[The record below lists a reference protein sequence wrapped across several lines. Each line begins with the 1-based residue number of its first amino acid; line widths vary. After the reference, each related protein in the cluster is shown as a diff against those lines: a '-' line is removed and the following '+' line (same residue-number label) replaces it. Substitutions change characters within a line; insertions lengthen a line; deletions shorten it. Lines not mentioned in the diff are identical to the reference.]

1 MTRRKSRDKP
11 AAGRLR
17 MLDGRTGSAIGTPRL
32 APARRVTIAAA
43 AVRAPKKM
51 SAKLPPKSAGAAKAA
66 SVAAVAAATDPA
78 ELQHQLA
85 GAHERI
91 QELEQRLAAVTDRI
105 AWIADRLHSL
115 LDESD

>member
-51 SAKLPPKSAGAAKAA
+51 SAKLSPKSAGAAKAVN
-66 SVAAVAAATDPA
+66 VAANADPA

-85 GAHERI
+85 EAHERI